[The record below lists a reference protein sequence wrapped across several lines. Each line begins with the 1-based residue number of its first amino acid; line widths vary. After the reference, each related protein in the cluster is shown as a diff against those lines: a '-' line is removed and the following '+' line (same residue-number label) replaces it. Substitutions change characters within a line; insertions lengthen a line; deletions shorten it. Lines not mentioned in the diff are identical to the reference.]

1 MSPRAAAAPPA
12 ALPAAATAAVPKVR
26 QGRALYAFK
35 GENADEIDLTPGCLV
50 TVTRDVGDWLEG
62 DCNGRHGLFPTSYVE
77 LL

>member
-1 MSPRAAAAPPA
+1 M
-12 ALPAAATAAVPKVR
+12 R

-50 TVTRDVGDWLEG
+50 TVTREIGDWLEG
-62 DCNGRHGLFPTSYVE
+62 DCNGRHGLFPTSYIE

>member
-1 MSPRAAAAPPA
+1 MSPRGAAPPA
-12 ALPAAATAAVPKVR
+12 ALPAAATAAPGVR

-50 TVTRDVGDWLEG
+50 TVTREIGDWLEG
-62 DCNGRHGLFPTSYVE
+62 DCNGRHGLFPTSYIE